1 MMRRDLIAMLGAA
14 AAWPRAARA
23 QPSAGISRV
32 AVLHA
37 FSESDPEARSRA
49 AVFEAE
55 LKARGWIAA
64 RNLQLEYRW
73 TGADPARIAEAA
85 SEIVRLEPD
94 AIFTVSSLTLAPL
107 RQRTS
112 TIPIVF
118 AGIADPVELGFVA
131 SLAHLGGNITGFVLA
146 ETSMYGKGLQ
156 ILKEAAPGLAR
167 VAVLLNP
174 EQTTQPRM
182 LRAVED
188 AARPIDVRL
197 VSISV
202 RDSIERAVVAFAE
215 EPDGGLVVLPNPVA
229 LENRDQIASLA
240 VRYRLPAVYFLR
252 PYVTSG
258 GLMSYGP
265 DLADQYRGA
274 ASYVDRILRGEKP
287 ADLPVQQPTKFEL
300 LVNLKT
306 AKAIGLTI
314 PQSIFVRA
322 DEVIE

>member
-1 MMRRDLIAMLGAA
+1 MAY
-14 AAWPRAARA
+14 A

-32 AVLHA
+32 AVLHPY
-37 FSESDPEARSRA
+37 SESDPEARSRA

-55 LKARGWIAA
+55 LKARGWIAG
-64 RNLQLEYRW
+64 RNLQLEYHW

-85 SEIVRLEPD
+85 NEIVRLEPD
-94 AIFTVSSLTLAPL
+94 AIFTVTSLTLLPL

-118 AGIADPVELGFVA
+118 AGIADPAEVGFVA
-131 SLAHLGGNITGFVLA
+131 SLAHPGGNITGFVLA

-167 VAVLLNP
+167 VAVLLDP
-174 EQTTQPRM
+174 EQTPQSRM
-182 LRAVED
+182 VRAVED
-188 AARPIDVRL
+188 AARPIAVRL

-202 RDSIERAVVAFAE
+202 RDPIERAVVAFAQ

-265 DLADQYRGA
+265 DLADEYRGA

-300 LVNLKT
+300 LVNLK
-306 AKAIGLTI
+306 AANAIGLTI
-314 PQSIFVRA
+314 PESFLARA

>member
-1 MMRRDLIAMLGAA
+1 
-14 AAWPRAARA
+14 
-23 QPSAGISRV
+23 
-32 AVLHA
+32 
-37 FSESDPEARSRA
+37 
-49 AVFEAE
+49 
-55 LKARGWIAA
+55 
-64 RNLQLEYRW
+64 
-73 TGADPARIAEAA
+73 
-85 SEIVRLEPD
+85 
-94 AIFTVSSLTLAPL
+94 
-107 RQRTS
+107 
-112 TIPIVF
+112 
-118 AGIADPVELGFVA
+118 
-131 SLAHLGGNITGFVLA
+131 
-146 ETSMYGKGLQ
+146 
-156 ILKEAAPGLAR
+156 
-167 VAVLLNP
+167 
-174 EQTTQPRM
+174 M